1 MLYRDLL
8 EHALLPL
15 GDLALG
21 TAFTAKLKAW
31 RHLQWLSGRELA
43 QIQTDNLRRLLTHAS
58 TRVPFYREKDIQPD
72 QDVRSW
78 LRRFPVITK
87 GEIKARIDDFILGDK
102 GRLVKEASSG
112 SSGIQGVVYM
122 SKLEQSN
129 VRAIQT
135 LWWEW
140 AGYRLGEPIVQTG
153 MTLKRGL
160 VKAVKDRL
168 LRTDYWPAFQID
180 ERLISALLQRLR
192 RRPRAMLLGYA
203 SSLYLIARVAQAL
216 RLSDITLK
224 SVVSWGDKMF
234 EHYRRTIEDQFR
246 TVVHDTYACTEGF
259 MIAAQ
264 CAEQRYHVMSPQ
276 VYVELLDDDWRE
288 VAPGEL
294 GYVVVTRLDNYS
306 MPLIR
311 YYLGD
316 LAIRQPGNTSCPCGR
331 NLPMLRRV
339 VGRDTDIVRTASG
352 KHMIVHFFTAL
363 FEQVP
368 EVKQFQVI
376 QRNLRGIEIAFIRD
390 RGFHEGVLRRVE
402 QAIHDRLR
410 EPFPI
415 VFREVTEI
423 HPTLSGKPQIVQS
436 FLPRPEG
443 FHPSEDLEGRL
454 VKAALHA

>member
-1 MLYRDLL
+1 MLYRGIL

-31 RHLQWLSGRELA
+31 RELQWLSGGALEQVQR
-43 QIQTDNLRRLLTHAS
+43 DNLRRLLTHAS
-58 TRVPFYREKDIQPD
+58 TQVPFYREKNVQAD
-72 QDVRSW
+72 QDVRRW

-87 GEIKARIDDFILGDK
+87 GDVKARIDDFIPGDK
-102 GRLVKEASSG
+102 RRLVKEASSG
-112 SSGIQGVVYM
+112 SSGIQGFVYM

-140 AGYRLGEPIVQTG
+140 AGYKLGEPIVQTG
-153 MTLKRGL
+153 MTLNRGL
-160 VKAVKDRL
+160 VKGVKDCL
-168 LRTDYWPAFQID
+168 LRTDYWPAFQLD
-180 ERLISALLQRLR
+180 QELISALLQRLR
-192 RRPRAMLLGYA
+192 RRPRSMLLGYA
-203 SSLYLIARVAQAL
+203 SSLYVIARVAQAL
-216 RLSDITLK
+216 RLSDITFK

-234 EHYRRTIEDQFR
+234 EHYRRTIETQFR

-264 CAEQRYHVMSPQ
+264 CEEQRYHIMSPQ
-276 VYVELLDDDWRE
+276 VYVELLDADLRE

-294 GYVVVTRLDNYS
+294 GHVVVTRLDNYS

-331 NLPMLRRV
+331 HLPMLRRV

-352 KHMIVHFFTAL
+352 KHMIVHFFTAIL
-363 FEQVP
+363 EQVP

-376 QRNLRGIEIAFIRD
+376 QRNLREIEIAFIPD
-390 RGFHEGVLRRVE
+390 RGFHAGVLRRIE
-402 QAIHDRLR
+402 QAIQAHLR

-415 VFREVTEI
+415 VFREVTAI
-423 HPTLSGKPQIVQS
+423 HPTPSGKPQIIQS
-436 FLPRPEG
+436 FLPPSAEL
-443 FHPSEDLEGRL
+443 HPSESSKDRL
-454 VKAALHA
+454 VTGALHV

>member
-1 MLYRDLL
+1 MLYHGML
-8 EHALLPL
+8 EHTLLPL

-21 TAFTAKLKAW
+21 TAFTAKLKEW
-31 RHLQWLSGRELA
+31 RDLQWLSGQALE
-43 QIQTDNLRRLLTHAS
+43 QVQTNNLRRLLRYAS
-58 TRVPFYREKDIQPD
+58 TQVPFYREKEVQPD
-72 QDVRSW
+72 QNVRKW

-87 GEIKARIDDFILGDK
+87 ADVKARIDDFIPGDK
-102 GRLVKEASSG
+102 SRLVEEASSG
-112 SSGIQGVVYM
+112 SSGIQGSVYM

-129 VRAIQT
+129 ARAIQT

-140 AGYRLGEPIVQTG
+140 AGYKLGEPIVQTG

-160 VKAVKDRL
+160 VKAVKDCL
-168 LRTDYWPAFQID
+168 LRTDYWPAFELD
-180 ERLISALLQRLR
+180 ERLIGALLQRLR
-192 RRPRAMLLGYA
+192 ARPRAMLLGYA

-216 RLSDITLK
+216 RITDITFK

-234 EHYRRTIEDQFR
+234 EHYRRTIEAQFR

-264 CAEQRYHVMSPQ
+264 CEEQRYHIMSPQ
-276 VYVELLDDDWRE
+276 VYVELLDADLQE

-316 LAIRQPGNTSCPCGR
+316 LAIRQSGNPSCSCGR
-331 NLPMLRRV
+331 NLPMLQSV

-352 KHMIVHFFTAL
+352 KHMIVHFFTAI

-368 EVKQFQVI
+368 EIRQFQVI
-376 QRNLRGIEIAFIRD
+376 QRNVGEIEIAFIRD
-390 RGFHEGVLRRVE
+390 RGFHQGLLRRVE
-402 QAIHDRLR
+402 QAIQTHLR
-410 EPFPI
+410 EPLTI

-423 HPTLSGKPQIVQS
+423 HPTPSGKPQIIQS
-436 FLPRPEG
+436 FLPPSAEL
-443 FHPSEDLEGRL
+443 HPSEEKDRL
-454 VKAALHA
+454 LTGALHV

>member
-1 MLYRDLL
+1 MLSRGIL

-31 RHLQWLSGRELA
+31 RDLQWLSGRALE
-43 QIQTDNLRRLLTHAS
+43 QVQTDNLRRLLKHAS
-58 TRVPFYREKDIQPD
+58 TQVPFYREKEVQPD
-72 QDVRSW
+72 QDVRRW

-87 GEIKARIDDFILGDK
+87 AGVKARIDDFILGDK
-102 GRLVKEASSG
+102 GRLVEEASSG
-112 SSGIQGVVYM
+112 SSGIQGSVYM

-160 VKAVKDRL
+160 VKGVKDRM
-168 LRTDYWPAFQID
+168 LRTDYWPAFQLD

-192 RRPRAMLLGYA
+192 RRPRTMLLGYA

-216 RLSDITLK
+216 RLNDITFK

-234 EHYRRTIEDQFR
+234 EHYRRTIEAQFR

-264 CAEQRYHVMSPQ
+264 CEEQRYHVMKPQ
-276 VYVELLDDDWRE
+276 VYVELLDDDLRE

-316 LAIRQPGNTSCPCGR
+316 LAIKQSESTTCPCGR

-339 VGRDTDIVRTASG
+339 VGRDTDMVRTASG
-352 KHMIVHFFTAL
+352 KHMIVHFFTAI

-368 EVKQFQVI
+368 EIRQFQVI
-376 QRNLRGIEIAFIRD
+376 QRNLREIEIAFIRD
-390 RGFHEGVLRRVE
+390 RGFHGGVLRRVE
-402 QAIHDRLR
+402 QAIHARLR

-423 HPTLSGKPQIVQS
+423 HPTPSGKPQIVQS
-436 FLPRPEG
+436 FLPPSVG
-443 FHPSEDLEGRL
+443 LQPSEDLEGRL
-454 VKAALHA
+454 VKAGLQA